1 MILGNHRDA
10 WVFGAVDPNSGTAVL
25 MELARSLSVLRA
37 NSWRPGRTL
46 VLCSWDAEEPG
57 LIGSTEWVEVCLLTV
72 MTGSYNVYYILN
84 HYTLCTVRIATMNVN
99 GQLFFRSLAS
109 IQLFTEL

>member
-46 VLCSWDAEEPG
+46 VLCSWDAEEYG
-57 LIGSTEWVEVCLLTV
+57 LIGSTEWVEVRGDTQE
-72 MTGSYNVYYILN
+72 N
-84 HYTLCTVRIATMNVN
+84 TMSP
-99 GQLFFRSLAS
+99 RSLQIS
-109 IQLFTEL
+109 YLW